1 MYLVTAHIPYKE
13 LELKSRTH
21 VDYPKIYRILHKHHK
36 NKTSIYDTAVKL
48 KNICMYDLA
57 DESLCMGCQFVKK
70 LSSVKTGTH

>member
-1 MYLVTAHIPYKE
+1 MYLVTAHIQGIGTQIKN
-13 LELKSRTH
+13 
-21 VDYPKIYRILHKHHK
+21 VDYPKINRILHKHHK